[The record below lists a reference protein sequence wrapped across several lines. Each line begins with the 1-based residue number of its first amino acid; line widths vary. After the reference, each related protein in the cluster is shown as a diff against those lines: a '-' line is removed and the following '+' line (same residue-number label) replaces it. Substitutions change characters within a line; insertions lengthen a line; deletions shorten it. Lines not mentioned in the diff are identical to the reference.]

1 MADRRR
7 IVTISSVGTV
17 TLVKDLED
25 ATSYFSVKD
34 SWEANPGKRKTVF
47 AQRTRRYAG
56 GVAAAESHENGSV
69 KWKMLVSGASA
80 DLVNQNVESALNV
93 LERATLDTF
102 LEWRP
107 DGATYS
113 TYYEI
118 RGPAEWSLTYS
129 WVQYAGAQVMIVD
142 VSIPVGPLARGTLAE
157 QTFAS
162 TTLPATISLASTIA
176 GSAPAL
182 CDVKLRTSGGTA
194 APIWAMIAWRQAY
207 SSMTALSGA
216 VTPFG
221 KIEAETGILSTWA
234 SFSSDATFSGSSGVR
249 TTSTTTA
256 NSASASF
263 PVDPSLMQPDE
274 FTMRT
279 VALEVWARVE
289 LATTVISP
297 KLTLSVEPNAGSNF
311 GTTQY
316 SAEYGSAGKL
326 LTSPSSGTAFR
337 FIRLGVVTL
346 PVDTVNPLAWNLKL
360 TGSWSAGGSGT
371 FGLDYICVVPAK
383 SRALSKTAVA
393 NDSTYPKFIIATVDT
408 TKTIRSDLSGLVAS
422 AAGYAGTDSGLGGS
436 LIEIPSGT
444 TEFFVKLSSLV
455 PDDPTS
461 DTTSEQLSHTGVTG
475 AFEITPRYW
484 IVK

>member
-7 IVTISSVGTV
+7 IVTISPVGTV

-34 SWEANPGKRKTVF
+34 SWEAAPGKRKTVY
-47 AQRTRRYAG
+47 AKRTRRYAG
-56 GVAAAESHENGSV
+56 GVAAAESHENGTV
-69 KWKMLVSGASA
+69 KWKMLVTGASA

-93 LERATLDTF
+93 LERGTLDTY

-118 RGPAEWSLTYS
+118 RGPADWNLTYS

-142 VSIPVGPLARGTLAE
+142 VSLPVGPLARGTLAE

-162 TTLPATISLASTIA
+162 TTLPATITLPSVIA

-182 CDVKLRTSGGTA
+182 CDVKIRTSGGSA
-194 APIWAMIAWRQAY
+194 APIWALIAWQQTSAA
-207 SSMTALSGA
+207 TALAGSVA
-216 VTPFG
+216 PFG

-234 SFSSDATFSGSSGVR
+234 TFTGDATFSDSSGVR

-256 NSASASF
+256 SSASASF
-263 PVDPSLMQPDE
+263 PVDPSVMEPDE
-274 FTMRT
+274 FTMST
-279 VALEVWARVE
+279 VALEVWGRIE
-289 LATTVISP
+289 LASTVVSP

-346 PVDTVNPLAWNLKL
+346 PVDTVTPLKWNLKV
-360 TGSWSAGGSGT
+360 TGSWSAGGSGA

-393 NDSTYPKFIIATVDT
+393 NDGTYPKFIIGTVDT

-422 AAGYAGTDSGLGGS
+422 AAGYAGQDSGLGGS
-436 LIEIPSGT
+436 LVEIPSGA

-461 DTTSEQLSHTGVTG
+461 DTSSEQLSHTGVTG